1 MKTLGFSTLKGS
13 SDELLRW
20 TKSNEVVVMTDNGKP
35 VSLSI
40 PFDDALLHEGLHI
53 QLAAKLFEE
62 CADLNRKLRCHT
74 VTFR

>member
-40 PFDDALLHEGLHI
+40 AFDDALLHEGLPI
-53 QLAAKLFEE
+53 QLAAKLFSIRADYCE
-62 CADLNRKLRCHT
+62 CLG
-74 VTFR
+74 